1 MMVWLN
7 ENLSTIL
14 VSLIIVFAVVLA
26 IRSIRKDKANGKSS
40 CGGNCNSC
48 GGLCHS
54 KSNLV
59 DTYHHDHTRK
69 C

>member
-26 IRSIRKDKANGKSS
+26 IRSIRKDKAN
-40 CGGNCNSC
+40 CNSC